1 MIKPSSAASRTAQDD
16 LDNLL
21 DMLAVPSLAPPVNT
35 SLDEPTIT
43 YVAPSTAQVAEL
55 LASSEPAAATVG
67 GEHFLLWLKHGIA
80 SKRIIINDTLALVH
94 TVNDTVFLVTP
105 GIFRRYVQEHLQTA
119 VLAKASGLTDWEWTQ
134 KQFARLSQHRK
145 QSNGL
150 NIWTCNVV
158 GPRKSRLLHGYLLA
172 DPSMIFGEDF
182 PPNNPYL
189 KVQS

>member
-1 MIKPSSAASRTAQDD
+1 MIKPTSAVSSTAQDD

-21 DMLAVPSLAPPVNT
+21 DMLAVPSLTPPVTT

-43 YVAPSTAQVAEL
+43 YIAPSTAQVAEL
-55 LASSEPAAATVG
+55 LASSEPAAPTVG
-67 GEHFLLWLKHGIA
+67 GEHFLLWLKQGIA

-119 VLAKASGLTDWEWTQ
+119 VLAKAKGLADWEWSQ
-134 KQFARLSQHRK
+134 KQFARLSLHRK

-172 DPSMIFGEDF
+172 DPSMIFGEDV